1 MARMGLAG
9 AAGRW
14 WGLALGLTAFF
25 LPGKRVP
32 PLPVSPPPFPA
43 FPGLGA
49 GWRARLGYRQ
59 QKEPEKLGQGLGEGG
74 AGGTAGKDR
83 MTSLAACPAG
93 KQSDARLCVARK
105 HFLRSVFHKNNNM

>member
-9 AAGRW
+9 GAGRW

-25 LPGKRVP
+25 FPGKRVP
-32 PLPVSPPPFPA
+32 FLPFSSPLSSA

-59 QKEPEKLGQGLGEGG
+59 RKEPEKLGHGLGEGG
-74 AGGTAGKDR
+74 AGGTAEKER
-83 MTSLAACPAG
+83 MRSPAACPAG
-93 KQSDARLCVARK
+93 KRLDARLCVARK